1 MKVVVALFGLVV
13 SALAQETSSYTGPMF
28 DPDTAPFFGPSTI
41 VFPSVTES
49 APCYG
54 QLDAVDFNVVAQ
66 LYDLAFLNAFLHAF
80 LSTLLYV
87 G

>member
-1 MKVVVALFGLVV
+1 
-13 SALAQETSSYTGPMF
+13 MF

-49 APCYG
+49 APRYG
-54 QLDAVDFNVVAQ
+54 QLDTLDFDAIAQ
-66 LYDLAFLNAFLHAF
+66 LYNLAFLNAFLN
-80 LSTLLYV
+80 TLLYV